1 MSPTA
6 EGVLLLNAT
15 YEPLHILSWKR
26 VLRLLTA
33 GKVEVVEESDREV
46 RSVSVVIRIPSVVRL
61 LRYVGYRQPIPKLSR
76 ANVYARDDF
85 RCAYCGKE
93 HEARALSLDHVVP
106 KAQGGKTAWENVVT
120 CCLPCN
126 LKKGSRTPEQA
137 HMKLLSRP
145 TKPDRLDSLVLTW
158 GGSLPHSWKPYL
170 PSLS

>member
-1 MSPTA
+1 MGSTS

-33 GKVEVVEESDREV
+33 GKVEVVEETDREV
-46 RSVSVVIRIPSVVRL
+46 RSFNAVLRIPSIVRL
-61 LRYVGYRQPIPKLSR
+61 LRYVHYHGPLPKFSR
-76 ANVYARDDF
+76 VNVYRRDDF
-85 RCAYCGKE
+85 RCQYCGKE
-93 HEARALSLDHVVP
+93 FGAPDLTLDHVVP
-106 KAQGGKTAWENVVT
+106 RAQGGKTIWENVVA

-158 GGSLPHSWKPYL
+158 GGSLPHSWKQYL